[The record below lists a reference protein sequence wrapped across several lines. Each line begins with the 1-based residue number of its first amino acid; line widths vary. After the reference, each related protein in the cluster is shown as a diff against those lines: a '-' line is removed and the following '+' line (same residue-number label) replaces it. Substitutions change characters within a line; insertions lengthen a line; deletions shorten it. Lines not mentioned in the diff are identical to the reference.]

1 MESINQQVQKRPLLW
16 LLISALVGFFVGLVI
31 FGWGLTPPTFVDGGP
46 QHLSERDLKI
56 YLGALA
62 DAYAAD
68 GNADRVRYALC
79 WWDEDP
85 NTATQEV
92 TAELQALI
100 LSDPQNADS
109 YTAIL
114 TILAQEDCAAFRAR
128 VEGQSAV
135 PGAETGSTDG
145 LFSSNLLRI
154 VGFVLLLLLLLG
166 ALYYFLSRRQR
177 QQDTWQTDTT
187 PPPSG
192 GTQPPPGSVSQSAR
206 NEPEPELLASFRPAY
221 RRGDDMFDK
230 SYIIENDNGDFLG
243 ECGISISEASNAGD
257 TRNVTAFE
265 IWLFDKNDTQTV
277 TKVLMSDGAYNDDG
291 IRAKLATR
299 GDLIMAEIGRTIPL
313 ETASL
318 IINAEI
324 AELLYNADE
333 LPENGVFD
341 RLTIDLSAWV
351 KGDTPQSA
359 DSGSQ
364 ADSADLLDF

>member
-62 DAYAAD
+62 DAYAVD

-85 NTATQEV
+85 DTATQEV
-92 TAELQALI
+92 TAQLQALVQ
-100 LSDPQNADS
+100 SDPQNADS
-109 YTAIL
+109 YMTIL
-114 TILAQEDCAAFRAR
+114 AILAQEDCTAFRAR
-128 VEGQSAV
+128 VAGQDAV
-135 PGAETGSTDG
+135 PGTETGSTGG

-154 VGFVLLLLLLLG
+154 VGFAVLLLLLLG

-177 QQDTWQTDTT
+177 QQEAWPTDTAGPT
-187 PPPSG
+187 GS
-192 GTQPPPGSVSQSAR
+192 TQPPGAVSQSVSS
-206 NEPEPELLASFRPAY
+206 EPEPELLASFRPAY

-299 GDLIMAEIGRTIPL
+299 GELIMAELGRTIPL

-324 AELLYNADE
+324 AELLYNEDAMP
-333 LPENGVFD
+333 LNGVFD

-351 KGDTPQSA
+351 KGDMPQAA
-359 DSGSQ
+359 DGSSE